1 MIDVIE
7 KTNDLIDE
15 LDNTDFVINMK
26 KLKKEIINNNLIN
39 TNDVKELYKNEIIHK
54 YIENQNILDLHI
66 YYLNSKIKEI
76 TNNKVHN
83 ESN

>member
-1 MIDVIE
+1 MIDVIK
-7 KTNDLIDE
+7 KTDELIDE
-15 LDNTDFVINMK
+15 LNDSDFVINMK
-26 KLKKEIINNNLIN
+26 ELKEKIVNNNLIN
-39 TNDVKELYKNEIIHK
+39 TSDKKELFKNDIIHK

-76 TNNKVHN
+76 TNNRVHN